1 MASSQRT
8 GLRRG
13 LTHYGDPDFALYL
26 RRSFAR
32 SMGYGE
38 AMLERPVVGICNT
51 ASGFNNCHRL
61 LPELIEA
68 VERGVLAAGGL
79 PLQFPTISLGE
90 PFLSPT
96 SLMFRNL
103 MSMDVEE
110 MIRAQPMDAVR
121 AGRRLRQDRAG
132 ALMGALSADKPALLV
147 VAGPM
152 MTGRYREARLGA
164 CTDCRRFWAEYRG
177 GRIDEPEIRRI
188 ETRLATTAGTC
199 PVMGTASTMACL
211 AETLG
216 MTLPGTATIPAVH
229 ADRLRAGEAS
239 GMRAV
244 ALAQGGGPTPRQI
257 VTPAA
262 VENALSVLLAIGGS
276 TNGIL
281 HLTAI
286 AGRAGIEV
294 PLQRFNELSDRTP
307 VLVDL
312 KPTGPHYMEDLFA
325 AGGLGAVLR
334 ELQPLLHLETTS
346 VTGETL
352 RARLEGEPDWVD
364 RSVVRPFAEPVS
376 EVGGLVA
383 LFGSLAPGGA
393 ILKRSAADARL
404 FEHEGRAVVF
414 ESLEDLAARIDD
426 PDLEVTPDDVLVL
439 QNAGPKSGTGM
450 PEAGY
455 LPIPAKLARA
465 GVKDMI
471 RISDARMSGT
481 AFGTIV
487 LHVTPE
493 AARRRPARAGPQRRS
508 DPVERRRASARPAG
522 GRRRARPPARRVARS
537 TPSARARLRKALP
550 RSRPAGGS
558 GLRLRFPAGVTAGL
572 NTSALSGRRGPGRH
586 APTPQCR
593 AQAIC

>member
-1 MASSQRT
+1 MTKSEKT

-51 ASGFNNCHRL
+51 ASEFNNCHRL

-68 VERGVLAAGGL
+68 IERGVLAAGGL
-79 PLQFPTISLGE
+79 PLVFPTISLGE

-110 MIRAQPMDAVR
+110 MIRAQPMDAVVLVGGCDKTVP
-121 AGRRLRQDRAG
+121 AL
-132 ALMGALSADKPALLV
+132 LMGALSADKPALLV

-216 MTLPGTATIPAVH
+216 MTLPGTAAIPAVH

-244 ALAQGGGPTPRQI
+244 ALAQNGGPRPRQI
-257 VTPAA
+257 VTPDA
-262 VENALSVLLAIGGS
+262 VENALRVLLAIGGS

-281 HLTAI
+281 HLAAI

-294 PLQRFNELSDRTP
+294 PLRRLDELSDRTP

-334 ELQPLLHLETTS
+334 ELQPLLNLETTS
-346 VTGETL
+346 VTDETL
-352 RARLEGEPDWVD
+352 RERLEGAPDWVD
-364 RSVVRPFAEPVS
+364 RSVVRPLAEPVS

-404 FEHEGRAVVF
+404 FEHEGRAIVF
-414 ESLEDLAARIDD
+414 ASLEDLAARVDD
-426 PDLEVTPDDVLVL
+426 PDLDVTPADVLIL

-455 LPIPAKLARA
+455 LPIPAKLART

-493 AARRRPARAGPQRRS
+493 AAVGGPLGLVQSGDRIRLS
-508 DPVERRRASARPAG
+508 VRERRLDLLVG
-522 GRRRARPPARRVARS
+522 EEELGRRRAALPTAPPSPARGY
-537 TPSARARLRKALP
+537 ARLYHKHVLP
-550 RSRPAGGS
+550 ADLGCDFDF
-558 GLRLRFPAGVTAGL
+558 LRAP
-572 NTSALSGRRGPGRH
+572 PG
-586 APTPQCR
+586 
-593 AQAIC
+593 